1 MIKITKA
8 GYFYISLTIILGFS
22 AVNTANNLVYII
34 AAAMLSFMAVSGF
47 FGRGNLRGIRATIDL
62 PDEVYARRPL
72 PIRVTLVNS
81 RRFLPAFLIRV
92 SLGETTV
99 LFPFVDSH
107 QQASRF
113 IQWVFPQRGQIQFD
127 RLYLSSVFPFNFFIR
142 YADVSDDRTHLVFP
156 EPQRWALLEETQR
169 QPRHAGNQT
178 SSRSGQED
186 DLIAV
191 RDYVDGD
198 PLKHINWK
206 ATART
211 DQLKTKQFAA
221 PLAQPV
227 ILDLAKLPPAD
238 LETKLSWVTYAINRF
253 IKHNVPV
260 GLRLDGQSFPP
271 GTHRTHK
278 LRLLKELAVYGTH

>member
-8 GYFYISLTIILGFS
+8 GYFYIGLTIILGFS

-47 FGRGNLRGIRATIDL
+47 FGRGNLRGISVTIDI
-62 PDEVYARRPL
+62 PEEVYARRPV

-81 RRFLPAFLIRV
+81 KRFLPAFLIRI
-92 SLGETTV
+92 SLGDTTI

-113 IQWVFPQRGQIQFD
+113 VQWVFPLRGMHHFD
-127 RLYLSSVFPFNFFIR
+127 RIRFSSVFPFNFFIR
-142 YADVSDDRTHLVFP
+142 FKHLTADHSCIVFP
-156 EPQRWALLEETQR
+156 EPQRCIILEQNQYQR
-169 QPRHAGNQT
+169 HQLGSLN
-178 SSRSGQED
+178 SLRSGYDD

-191 RDYVDGD
+191 RNYIDGD

-227 ILDLAKLPPAD
+227 VLDLANLPPAD
-238 LETKLSWVTYAINRF
+238 LDTKLSWLAYAINRYM
-253 IKHNVPV
+253 KHHTPV
-260 GLRLDGQSFPP
+260 GLRLDERFFPP
-271 GTHRTHK
+271 GIHGGHR
-278 LRLLKELAVYGTH
+278 LRMLKELAVYGSD